1 MNDLWI
7 EKFRK
12 EALPGISREFKPDKV
27 IAFGSR
33 IRGTARE
40 ESDIDVILVSSYFN
54 DIPFLKRMP
63 LVLRKV
69 PFPKHVD
76 YICYTST
83 EYERIKGESSII
95 MDAIENSIELEA

>member
-7 EKFRK
+7 EKFRR
-12 EALPGISREFKPDKV
+12 EALPGLSREFKPDKV

-69 PFPKHVD
+69 PFPNML
-76 YICYTST
+76 
-83 EYERIKGESSII
+83 II
-95 MDAIENSIELEA
+95 SVILRLNMSELRANPV